1 MTISFT
7 GTIKPDQTIIE
18 LAESQGTLTIS
29 TKKVEPMDNSFELY
43 FQNRHCVGI
52 DSVPKDFDTLILVTL
67 PWEIEANYLSHSF
80 LVLAEENNLT
90 ISKPEE
96 IAKQIPTN
104 VLPKIEETREQF
116 LRILTT
122 IGYFF
127 LPAETKKKKPAKAR
141 HRWTK
146 EVSEIPFTVHF
157 RGSKAT
163 LYWKSRNEM
172 LVKKGAIMM
181 EEAPLNKDGSV
192 SYAAK
197 YGDKLRADHQE
208 NISDNKTTA
217 DIILKSVNEVS
228 LFLYFGG
235 TNSWLEIL
243 DENGK
248 SLDEWTRVD

>member
-1 MTISFT
+1 MTISFN
-7 GTIKPDQTIIE
+7 GTIKQDQTIIE
-18 LAESQGTLTIS
+18 LAEGQGTLTIS
-29 TKKVEPMDNSFELY
+29 TKKVEPVENSFELY
-43 FQNRHCVGI
+43 FQNRHCIGI
-52 DSVPKDFDTLILVTL
+52 DSAPKDFDTLILVTL
-67 PWEIEANYLSHSF
+67 PWELEANYLRYSF
-80 LVLAEENNLT
+80 LALAEENSLA
-90 ISKPEE
+90 ISKTKEM
-96 IAKQIPTN
+96 ATQIPIN
-104 VLPKIEETREQF
+104 VLPKIEETREQL
-116 LRILTT
+116 LRLLTT
-122 IGYFF
+122 LGYFF
-127 LPAETKKKKPAKAR
+127 LPAEIKKKKPAKAR

-197 YGDKLRADHQE
+197 YGDKLRADHQK
-208 NISDNKTTA
+208 NISGNKTTA

>member
-7 GTIKPDQTIIE
+7 GTIKKDQTIIE
-18 LAESQGTLTIS
+18 LADGQGTLTIS
-29 TKKVEPMDNSFELY
+29 SKKVAPADNSFELY
-43 FQNRHCVGI
+43 FQNRHCIGI
-52 DSVPKDFDTLILVTL
+52 DSAPKEFDTLILVSL
-67 PWEIEANYLSHSF
+67 PWEMEANYLSHSF
-80 LVLAEENNLT
+80 FTLAEENNLT
-90 ISKPEE
+90 VSKPKD
-96 IAKQIPTN
+96 IAKQIPAN
-104 VLPKIEETREQF
+104 VLPKIEESREQF
-116 LRILTT
+116 LRLLTT
-122 IGYFF
+122 LGYSF
-127 LPAETKKKKPAKAR
+127 LPTEIKKKKPGKAR
-141 HRWTK
+141 HRWSK
-146 EVSEIPFTVHF
+146 EVSKIPFTVHF
-157 RGSKAT
+157 RDSKAT
-163 LYWKSRNEM
+163 IYWKNRNEM

-181 EEAPLNKDGSV
+181 TEAPLNKDGSV

-208 NISDNKTTA
+208 NISGNKTTA